1 MRKVLDKCRDDRDND
16 QGREYNAQ
24 SRDDTANG
32 AGKSL
37 SDKGRRIY
45 RDNARGTLADR
56 VIVHKFLFC
65 CPVSLLN
72 DLSLEDRKHRVST
85 AKGKTADAGKR
96 KEEIQ

>member
-1 MRKVLDKCRDDRDND
+1 MRKVLDKCCDDRDND

-85 AKGKTADAGKR
+85 AKGKTTDSGKR
-96 KEEIQ
+96 KEEIK